1 MVINLKSISDENSC
15 SKIDLTPNDDDKVIN
30 QQKNFTMIAN
40 LRSAQVKLRV
50 EDEFDLEEAQKVING
65 LS

>member
-1 MVINLKSISDENSC
+1 M
-15 SKIDLTPNDDDKVIN
+15 TPNDDEKVIN